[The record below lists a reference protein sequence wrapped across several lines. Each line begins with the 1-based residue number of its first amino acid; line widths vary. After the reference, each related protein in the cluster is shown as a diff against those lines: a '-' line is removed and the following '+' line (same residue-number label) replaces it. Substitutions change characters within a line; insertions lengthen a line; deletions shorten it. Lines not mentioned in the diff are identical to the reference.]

1 MGVVIKKLPHP
12 YKLIHKI
19 TSKKRDE
26 AFLWWVSS
34 ENKFFLEFLGH
45 FSHNFSTISLSF
57 FLFFSHFSLIILKN
71 EGVLLGDEGNG
82 VTPS

>member
-1 MGVVIKKLPHP
+1 MVGFIERE
-12 YKLIHKI
+12 KI
-19 TSKKRDE
+19 I
-26 AFLWWVSS
+26 
-34 ENKFFLEFLGH
+34 FLEFLGH
-45 FSHNFSTISLSF
+45 FSQNFSTISLSF